1 MFRHPHYLDVPWDV
15 HWHRETTGP
24 RRHLWWLIIAL
35 TLLAIFLIGVG
46 GWVLVEDVHMFPTDS
61 PQGGHEAHH

>member
-15 HWHRETTGP
+15 HWHRESTGP

-46 GWVLVEDVHMFPTDS
+46 VT
-61 PQGGHEAHH
+61 QGIL